1 MPMKTT
7 SCPSCAGLVS
17 KTAEA
22 CPHCGHKFDSRI
34 PLSAKILVLV
44 FLGLTL
50 FLMIGVILMP

>member
-1 MPMKTT
+1 MKTT

-22 CPHCGHKFDSRI
+22 CPHCGHKFESRI

-50 FLMIGVILMP
+50 FLMIGVVLMP

>member
-1 MPMKTT
+1 MKTI

-22 CPHCGHKFDSRI
+22 CPHCGHKFESRI

-44 FLGLTL
+44 FLLCCLGL
-50 FLMIGVILMP
+50 MANVILMP